1 MTGYMPPTESS
12 GRDSALMDA
21 PDSPPQILPEGHSQ
35 MQRDQI
41 APAPSVSGTWHSTTS
56 PVQSPSQDTQ
66 APQEAIIEESEER
79 ITLLP
84 HEIGR
89 RSTFEAS
96 YNSNHHPL
104 PSEAE
109 RKIPHE
115 SGATLPRSSYI
126 VWMVFIYASLA
137 LTAWILICLLTFKP
151 LTAKRYGFDT
161 RERDISRLQ
170 ARFIKSEGIYRAAR
184 TVQAVVGV
192 LTIPLT
198 SAVCSA
204 AAVVF
209 AQTKRQQRKLT
220 LRQTM
225 TLADKG
231 WTDPTT
237 IAKLLSGRGKKFS
250 SSLLIC
256 ALLLNL
262 LGEHLW
268 RWLSCYALRTTYCHS
283 FNELTKTRCLH
294 NALANYTVDPRDDQ
308 DSNTSTVR

>member
-1 MTGYMPPTESS
+1 MAGYMGPTESS
-12 GRDSALMDA
+12 GRDSAFMDA

-41 APAPSVSGTWHSTTS
+41 APAPSDSGSWHSTTS
-56 PVQSPSQDTQ
+56 PVQGPPQDTQ
-66 APQEAIIEESEER
+66 APQEAIIEDSEER

-84 HEIGR
+84 PEDGR
-89 RSTFEAS
+89 RSTSEAS

-104 PSEAE
+104 PSEVE

-115 SGATLPRSSYI
+115 SGVTLPRSSYI
-126 VWMVFIYASLA
+126 VWMVLIYASLA

-151 LTAKRYGFDT
+151 LTAKHYGFDT
-161 RERDISRLQ
+161 RERDVSRLQ
-170 ARFIKSEGIYRAAR
+170 ARFTKSEEIYRAAR

-209 AQTKRQQRKLT
+209 AQAKKQQRKLT

-237 IAKLLSGRGKKFS
+237 IAKLLSGRGKKLS

-256 ALLLNL
+256 ALSLNL

-268 RWLSCYALRTTYCHS
+268 RWLSRYALRTTYCHS
-283 FNELTKTRCLH
+283 FNGLTKTRCLH

>member
-1 MTGYMPPTESS
+1 
-12 GRDSALMDA
+12 
-21 PDSPPQILPEGHSQ
+21 
-35 MQRDQI
+35 MQRDQV
-41 APAPSVSGTWHSTTS
+41 AAAAAAASDSGTWHPPGSGTPLQDIQVPREATTE
-56 PVQSPSQDTQ
+56 D
-66 APQEAIIEESEER
+66 SEER

-84 HEIGR
+84 PETER
-89 RSTFEAS
+89 TSTSEAS
-96 YNSNHHPL
+96 HNSNHQSL
-104 PSEAE
+104 SNELE
-109 RKIPHE
+109 RKIPND
-115 SGATLPRSSYI
+115 SAVALPRSSYI

-161 RERDISRLQ
+161 RERDYSSRLQ
-170 ARFIKSEGIYRAAR
+170 AKFTKSEEIYRAAR

-209 AQTKRQQRKLT
+209 AQAKRKDRKLT

-231 WTDPTT
+231 WNDPTT
-237 IAKLLSGRGKKFS
+237 IAKLLSGRGKRLT

-262 LGEHLW
+262 LGEH
-268 RWLSCYALRTTYCHS
+268 S
-283 FNELTKTRCLH
+283 
-294 NALANYTVDPRDDQ
+294 
-308 DSNTSTVR
+308 